1 MRVKKLLRN
10 LDYTLI
16 LAVAVVLFLGLLTI
30 ASATHATGG
39 AGAGTYSFYY
49 VKMQLVWVGL
59 GLVCLTALLLWRYE
73 ELPRFSRLLYAVN
86 LVLLAAVLVAGREA
100 LGAQRWIQI
109 GPFSFQPSEF
119 AKLLMI
125 VTLADFLARREGRL
139 KRFRDLLPAFAY
151 VGVPMLLILKQPDLG
166 TSLVFLAITFG
177 MLFMAGAR
185 PALLALLGGGGALA
199 AGLWIWAAL
208 TYGVWIPLKD
218 YQLTRL
224 TIFLDPWQDWQGA
237 GYHMI
242 QSQIAIGSGG
252 PFGRG
257 LFNGTQN
264 QYNFLPE
271 QHTDFIFS
279 AFAEE
284 WGFIGALVLLFFF
297 FVILYRAL
305 RIALH
310 AKDTFGTLL
319 ATGIASMLVFH
330 ILVNIGMTVGIMPVT
345 GIPLPFFSYG
355 GSAML
360 TNMASLGLLL
370 NIWIRRRQIIF

>member
-1 MRVKKLLRN
+1 MLRN

-16 LAVAVVLFLGLLTI
+16 LAVAGVILLGLITI
-30 ASATHATGG
+30 ASATHAT
-39 AGAGTYSFYY
+39 AGRSTDSLLY
-49 VKMQLVWVGL
+49 VKTQFVWICL
-59 GLVCLTALLLWRYE
+59 GLVALGTLLVWRYE
-73 ELPRFSRLLYAVN
+73 ELPKYSRILYAVN
-86 LVLLAAVLVAGREA
+86 LIMLGAVLVVGREA

-119 AKLLMI
+119 AKLFMI
-125 VTLADFLARREGRL
+125 VTLADFLSRREGRL
-139 KRFRDLLPAFAY
+139 KRLRDILPVFAY

-166 TSLVFLAITFG
+166 TSLVFLAIMFG
-177 MLFMAGAR
+177 MLYIAGAR
-185 PALLALLGGGGALA
+185 PSLLILTGGGGLVAM
-199 AGLWIWAAL
+199 GLWTWAAL
-208 TYGVWIPLKD
+208 RYGVWIPLKD

-264 QYNFLPE
+264 QLNFLPE

-284 WGFIGALVLLFFF
+284 WGFAGALVLLFLF

-310 AKDTFGTLL
+310 AKDMFGTLV
-319 ATGIASMLVFH
+319 ATGITSMLAFH
-330 ILVNIGMTVGIMPVT
+330 ILINIGMTMGIMPVT

-370 NIWIRRRQIIF
+370 NIWVRRRQIIF